1 MGTTRYLLAKLSIAQ
16 TTVTEIDKKQNSG
29 NHKNIAVKL
38 KKRNINPDEDNKRSR
53 LGIITKLFQD
63 SSPKMAMQQ
72 RDLVSNDVYL
82 AIHI

>member
-38 KKRNINPDEDNKRSR
+38 KK
-53 LGIITKLFQD
+53 GILTQTRTI
-63 SSPKMAMQQ
+63 SAP
-72 RDLVSNDVYL
+72 V
-82 AIHI
+82 